1 MRLRKLLLILLPLLI
16 GVGIYLLYRSRNL
29 FYYQFIEETH
39 FHPYITSL
47 RENAKIYRSI
57 FSTWIVYSL
66 PDGLWLF
73 SFGAA
78 LLVDRV
84 YYYLHFILFTC
95 IFGTMIGI
103 EYLQKYLGGH
113 GHWLGTYDFQDIEA
127 YSIAYVS
134 IVCISF
140 ILHLFA
146 KKRFQNKKAEC
157 ITDFYYIILF
167 SILGTLP
174 SLFIT
179 MR

>member
-1 MRLRKLLLILLPLLI
+1 MKLRKILLIFLPLAI

-29 FYYQFIEETH
+29 FYYQLLQETH
-39 FHPYITSL
+39 FHSYIASL

-84 YYYLHFILFTC
+84 YYFLHFMVFTC
-95 IFGTMIGI
+95 IFGIMIGMEHI
-103 EYLQKYLGGH
+103 QKFFGGH

-127 YSIAYVS
+127 YFIAYVS

-140 ILHLFA
+140 VLHIFS
-146 KKRFQNKKAEC
+146 KKRLQNKKSEC
-157 ITDFYYIILF
+157 ISDFYYIILF

-174 SLFIT
+174 SLL
-179 MR
+179 